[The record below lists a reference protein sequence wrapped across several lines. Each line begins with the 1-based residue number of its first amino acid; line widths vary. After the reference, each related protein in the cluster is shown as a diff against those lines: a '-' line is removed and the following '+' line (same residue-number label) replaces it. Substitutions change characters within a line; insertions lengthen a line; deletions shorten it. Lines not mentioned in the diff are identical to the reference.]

1 LAETVFARPLAQADV
16 STHYCPGCTHGLI
29 HRLVAEVIDE
39 LGVRERTVGIAPV
52 GCAVLAYKYFNTDFH
67 EASHGRAPAVATG
80 IKRARPDLIVFS
92 YQGDGDLA
100 SIGMAEIV
108 HCANRG
114 EKVTVVFVNNAIYGM
129 TGGQMAPTT
138 MPGQVATTCQLGR
151 DVDLAGHPIRIAEL
165 ISTLRTP
172 AFVGGGACQGDAA
185 PRLHLPGRG
194 EVLLAGR
201 DPLHLPYQLGYP
213 AGRVDQ
219 LAGEEHAALL
229 PGRGL
234 QNSRWRQPRTAAP
247 DGLREESM
255 QSDVVMA
262 GFGGQGILLIGK
274 MLAYAGMHE
283 GKEVSWLPSYGPEM
297 RGGTCNCTVVISD
310 TPVGSPVIRSPRAV
324 LAMNLPSLEKFE
336 PDIRSGGLLL
346 INSSLIDR
354 GTERDDL
361 TVIEVPANE
370 MATELGNPRGA
381 NMVALGAYLGA
392 TDAVSLEEIEKVIRE
407 TFAAKPAV
415 IEVNIEALHKGY
427 ELGAAAKDTTAEA

>member
-1 LAETVFARPLAQADV
+1 
-16 STHYCPGCTHGLI
+16 
-29 HRLVAEVIDE
+29 
-39 LGVRERTVGIAPV
+39 
-52 GCAVLAYKYFNTDFH
+52 
-67 EASHGRAPAVATG
+67 
-80 IKRARPDLIVFS
+80 
-92 YQGDGDLA
+92 
-100 SIGMAEIV
+100 
-108 HCANRG
+108 
-114 EKVTVVFVNNAIYGM
+114 
-129 TGGQMAPTT
+129 
-138 MPGQVATTCQLGR
+138 
-151 DVDLAGHPIRIAEL
+151 
-165 ISTLRTP
+165 
-172 AFVGGGACQGDAA
+172 
-185 PRLHLPGRG
+185 
-194 EVLLAGR
+194 
-201 DPLHLPYQLGYP
+201 
-213 AGRVDQ
+213 
-219 LAGEEHAALL
+219 
-229 PGRGL
+229 
-234 QNSRWRQPRTAAP
+234 
-247 DGLREESM
+247 M

-354 GTERDDL
+354 GAERDDL

-427 ELGAAAKDTTAEA
+427 ELGAVAKDDVAEA